1 MVLSSKDIELVK
13 LDVQFDYKLA
23 SLWET
28 RNMTRSYIIQ
38 CLADR
43 EIQKRLR
50 HEGYL
55 KSKEFRHNCSV
66 IHNPDNYS
74 HVNQILYFILLITV
88 KNRKTVEQV
97 ATCDGNV
104 WYGNSNTSMSPKL
117 RKDESQSLSQSRK
130 RSSES
135 GQGATIFRSQHTDVS
150 TSTNNSIPFLLS
162 VLVEQGN
169 NANGRTQYN
178 DDDGIPVWLK
188 MVSGTILLLVL
199 LFIDLPY

>member
-74 HVNQILYFILLITV
+74 HVNQILYFILLITL
-88 KNRKTVEQV
+88 KIEKLLNRYLL
-97 ATCDGNV
+97 ATEMFGMGIQIHQCPPSCERMNL
-104 WYGNSNTSMSPKL
+104 SPCLNHGSAAPSLDKV
-117 RKDESQSLSQSRK
+117 RQSSVLSIRTCPLP
-130 RSSES
+130 R
-135 GQGATIFRSQHTDVS
+135 TIRFLFYSVC
-150 TSTNNSIPFLLS
+150 LLS
-162 VLVEQGN
+162 KEI
-169 NANGRTQYN
+169 TQMEE
-178 DDDGIPVWLK
+178 LST
-188 MVSGTILLLVL
+188 MMMTAF
-199 LFIDLPY
+199 LFG